1 MIQFVLIIKTIWFK
15 KNNIGQIRSS
25 FFVKIYDEHQQMLQC
40 VFFGWTNEI
49 FPLYNGD
56 LLFWVLFC
64 FAFLPDKRLFIFPGS
79 KIQGVLWTRVFYDNC
94 FFAHFQ
100 SVNLC
105 KANWSATNKKI
116 FWHFLQ
122 FNWIYRVFPWIGDT
136 KIITRSEMNYGYL
149 NISTTK

>member
-1 MIQFVLIIKTIWFK
+1 
-15 KNNIGQIRSS
+15 
-25 FFVKIYDEHQQMLQC
+25 MLQC
-40 VFFGWTNEI
+40 GCFGWTNEI

-122 FNWIYRVFPWIGDT
+122 FNWIYRVFPRIGDA
-136 KIITRSEMNYGYL
+136 KIITRSEINYGCSNCFVKILQDSQYCKKAL
-149 NISTTK
+149 EILSCSRSLARKQGDTHA